1 MQDTGAVMKEVP
13 QEGFYSP
20 ILFFKGGN
28 HHVPEMLREASLNL
42 SRAVAL
48 LCSFVSVFLYE
59 YAIQ

>member
-1 MQDTGAVMKEVP
+1 MKEVP
-13 QEGFYSP
+13 QEGFYSLS
-20 ILFFKGGN
+20 LFFKSGN

-59 YAIQ
+59 YGIQ